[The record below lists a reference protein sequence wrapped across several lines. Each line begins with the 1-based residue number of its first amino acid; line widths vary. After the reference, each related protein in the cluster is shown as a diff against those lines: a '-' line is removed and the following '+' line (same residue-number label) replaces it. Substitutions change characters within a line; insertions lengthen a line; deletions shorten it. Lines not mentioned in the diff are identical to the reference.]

1 MILKQAKAAFGLTAN
16 VTATKTGSSGSL
28 VLGKTAKTVNFTTA
42 VKAYFLRAV
51 FAGPGDLLN
60 LVLRT
65 NVTSASTAWVAGAAQ
80 VTTATAAGTVSAGGN
95 ASVVV
100 TSAGMAGSPKTLA
113 VAVATSD
120 TPTLWAA
127 KVRTALAADAAV
139 AARFTVGG
147 STTAIVLTRKPTATF
162 VVPSETG
169 TLAIYAANDATLN
182 VALATGT
189 GSLAALLAL
198 GFHCLLRPGEMCRLT
213 RYQVRLPGDAGW
225 HAAVGIV
232 VINAPKTAKTASR
245 LQHVVIHDR
254 VVLALCRV
262 MWGHLPSETLLGVG
276 NTHVLEQWFRRA
288 MTVLLLKEKQFTPAG
303 LRAGWG
309 DSRLPC
315 GQPGGAIDEA
325 RPMGGQYHSQALR
338 PRVCS
343 ASARSASQDLPVR
356 SHFGSRG
363 SRRLDGRRGRDMHCL
378 GGRVR
383 RVDGHGHHSDSRPA
397 RC

>member
-189 GSLAALLAL
+189 ATGITAAATSAATTAGVVSDGVKVYGGGATDWEGNAL
-198 GFHCLLRPGEMCRLT
+198 GTLTTLQGVYLEAEADKLNVTGAAEVQAIAAGETVQRGA
-213 RYQVRLPGDAGW
+213 VAGVLAGETTLVITP
-225 HAAVGIV
+225 AATSGAVDIMVVGI
-232 VINAPKTAKTASR
+232 
-245 LQHVVIHDR
+245 
-254 VVLALCRV
+254 
-262 MWGHLPSETLLGVG
+262 
-276 NTHVLEQWFRRA
+276 
-288 MTVLLLKEKQFTPAG
+288 
-303 LRAGWG
+303 
-309 DSRLPC
+309 
-315 GQPGGAIDEA
+315 
-325 RPMGGQYHSQALR
+325 
-338 PRVCS
+338 
-343 ASARSASQDLPVR
+343 
-356 SHFGSRG
+356 
-363 SRRLDGRRGRDMHCL
+363 
-378 GGRVR
+378 
-383 RVDGHGHHSDSRPA
+383 
-397 RC
+397 